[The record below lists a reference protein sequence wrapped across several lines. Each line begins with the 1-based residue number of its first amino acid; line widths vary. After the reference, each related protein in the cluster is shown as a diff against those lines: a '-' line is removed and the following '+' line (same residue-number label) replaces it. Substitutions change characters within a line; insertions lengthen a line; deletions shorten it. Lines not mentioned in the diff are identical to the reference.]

1 MDEKQ
6 RFESG
11 LTMRRAVL
19 GDAYVNRYSPRPNAF
34 DAEFQEMATRHAW
47 GEVWQR
53 PGLDRR
59 ARSLIVMSMLIALH
73 RDEELRLHIRA
84 AKGNGVSRDELKE
97 LFLQATVYL
106 GVPAGRGAFLI
117 ALEEFAAMDGESAS
131 R

>member
-6 RFESG
+6 RYESG
-11 LTMRRAVL
+11 MEMRRKVL

-47 GEVWQR
+47 GEIWQR

-59 ARSLIVMSMLIALH
+59 SRSLIVMAMLIATH
-73 RDEELRLHIRA
+73 REEELRLHIRA
-84 AKGNGVSRDELKE
+84 GEGNGVTREEMKE

-106 GVPAGRGAFLI
+106 GIPAGRGAFL
-117 ALEEFAAMDGESAS
+117 AAVDEFAAMDGQP
-131 R
+131 RTR